1 MYSSLF
7 LTFPSTIKPALK
19 VLLRYYYILHIPESI
34 PALHE
39 SQINENL
46 AEVATRR
53 VTPIESKNRILIVVI
68 FLENESFYHIVC
80 KLIMMKDESC

>member
-19 VLLRYYYILHIPESI
+19 VLLRYYYILHIPDSI

-80 KLIMMKDESC
+80 KLIKMKDESC